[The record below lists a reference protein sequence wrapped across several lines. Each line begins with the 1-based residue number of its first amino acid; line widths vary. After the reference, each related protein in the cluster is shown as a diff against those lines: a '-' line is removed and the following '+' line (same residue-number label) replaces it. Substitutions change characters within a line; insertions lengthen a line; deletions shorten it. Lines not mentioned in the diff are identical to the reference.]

1 MSESLFDLVGEYK
14 ELYAMLTE
22 SPDDEVVNDTLEG
35 ICGAIEVKSEG
46 YVAILNRLDMEIDA
60 CRKQKEM
67 WSEKLSVRE
76 NAVKRLKQRLA
87 DAMMMLGKD
96 EIQAGDNTIKLQNNG
111 GKLPLVFEED
121 KTVPESY
128 MKIILEPDKEKIR
141 KALESGEELDF
152 AHIAPR
158 GKHIKIK

>member
-1 MSESLFDLVGEYK
+1 MSDSLFDLVGEYK

-22 SPDDEVVNDTLEG
+22 SPNDEAVNDTLEG

-60 CRKQKEM
+60 CRKQKEF
-67 WSEKLSVRE
+67 WAEKLYIRE

-128 MKIILEPDKEKIR
+128 MKVILEPDKEKIR
-141 KALESGEELDF
+141 QALESGEELDF